1 MKGLLVKDFRL
12 MFQRKGFFCLLFL
25 IAAIMLMGSEA
36 NMVIA
41 YLVMVCTMF
50 LVSTVSYDEYD
61 KCYAFLFTLP
71 VDRKTYVIE
80 KYLLGII
87 LGMISWAGG
96 SLLYLVIQG
105 VQHNVMTNVMVCT
118 QTLIYISLAMLIN
131 DITLPFQLKYGM
143 ERGRLAMFLCFGGV
157 AGIVYLI
164 KNVLAG
170 GEMAQSIHSGELF
183 LWIQQQ
189 PNWLIAL
196 YLAAA
201 ILIVTYLSYRISL
214 KIMCKKEL

>member
-118 QTLIYISLAMLIN
+118 QTLIYIPLAM
-131 DITLPFQLKYGM
+131 
-143 ERGRLAMFLCFGGV
+143 
-157 AGIVYLI
+157 
-164 KNVLAG
+164 
-170 GEMAQSIHSGELF
+170 
-183 LWIQQQ
+183 
-189 PNWLIAL
+189 
-196 YLAAA
+196 
-201 ILIVTYLSYRISL
+201 
-214 KIMCKKEL
+214 